1 MRRWQTN
8 QNRLQ
13 YKSSERGQQ
22 DRLTRTRPTGQNGA
36 EGQSRMVA
44 GGGTEPCERR
54 GNSKPRALG
63 HWRKNAAISLSSA
76 ANNMN
81 TSRLKTNENRG
92 GLGIGGGAVIMT
104 GRSIALSF
112 AAPVASV
119 L

>member
-1 MRRWQTN
+1 
-8 QNRLQ
+8 
-13 YKSSERGQQ
+13 
-22 DRLTRTRPTGQNGA
+22 
-36 EGQSRMVA
+36 MVA

-76 ANNMN
+76 AKNMN
-81 TSRLKTNENRG
+81 TSWLEANENRG

-104 GRSIALSF
+104 GLSIAFPF
-112 AAPVASV
+112 ATPVASM